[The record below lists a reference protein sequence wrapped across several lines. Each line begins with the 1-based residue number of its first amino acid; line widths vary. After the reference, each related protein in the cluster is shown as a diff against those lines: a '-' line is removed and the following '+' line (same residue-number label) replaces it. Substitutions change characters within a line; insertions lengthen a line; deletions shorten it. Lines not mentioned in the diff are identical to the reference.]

1 MLCKSKLIRFLDPL
15 LVGDYPPSMHKLVAE
30 RLPEIGAE
38 ASRFL
43 KGTLDF
49 VGINHYTTMY
59 ARNDRIGIRKLIMQ
73 DASTDSGVIT
83 TRKDAR
89 TMSFCQHHMHLH
101 LYILFPW
108 FSFRFE
114 AWSCD
119 WRQSKSLSFSSSS
132 LYVVNKI

>member
-1 MLCKSKLIRFLDPL
+1 
-15 LVGDYPPSMHKLVAE
+15 MHKLVAE
-30 RLPEIGAE
+30 RLPEIGPE

-89 TMSFCQHHMHLH
+89 TTSFCQHHMALA
-101 LYILFPW
+101 LIYP
-108 FSFRFE
+108 FSFVFIQI
-114 AWSCD
+114 WSMEL
-119 WRQSKSLSFSSSS
+119 RLETE
-132 LYVVNKI
+132 